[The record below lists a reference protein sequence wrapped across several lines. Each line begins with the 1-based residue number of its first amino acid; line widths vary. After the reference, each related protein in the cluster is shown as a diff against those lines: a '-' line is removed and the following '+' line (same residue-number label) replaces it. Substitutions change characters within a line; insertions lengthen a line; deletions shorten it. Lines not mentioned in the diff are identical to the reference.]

1 VHYNGRHTLKT
12 TATQTTAGLYRVR
25 VYWQMGL
32 QILRFI
38 ETFRTLATNV
48 RLRDG
53 VMTGMFLQVARQ
65 GELLPTDAT
74 RQPSTFVV

>member
-1 VHYNGRHTLKT
+1 
-12 TATQTTAGLYRVR
+12 
-25 VYWQMGL
+25 MGL